1 MSGPRNDPPSVF
13 QFDGQPVPLQP
24 GDTILQAAQRAG
36 HDVPHLC
43 WHPEVSASAS
53 CRVCTV
59 HVDGRPVAACTT
71 AAAAG
76 QTVDCHTAGLRAQRL
91 RLLQMLFVEGNH
103 FCPGCEKSG
112 NCLLQATAYQ
122 MGMEGPHF
130 EEFYPDRPVDASHPD
145 LLLDFNRCILCE
157 LCVRASAEVDGKQ
170 VFALAG
176 RGMGEGAAD
185 GAGAGRGA
193 TGARIISQAVK
204 ELDAMPKG
212 QRAIVSICAD
222 GGQGTVAGPILGAFF
237 LAPLAEL
244 AGYQLRLN
252 AITAGQGRYTI
263 ELSHYD
269 AVPPAV
275 QQQLVDLGGEVLLQ
289 MPSGSKWEVTLPADK
304 AYGADPRTGFPP
316 NVAVQFELKL
326 VSVK

>member
-76 QTVDCHTAGLRAQRL
+76 QRVDCHTAGLRAQRL

-112 NCLLQATAYQ
+112 HCLLQEQAERA
-122 MGMEGPHF
+122 GMTDLHF
-130 EEFYPDRPVDASHPD
+130 ETLNPERPVDASHPD
-145 LLLDFNRCILCE
+145 VLFEPNRCILCQ
-157 LCVRASAEVDGKQ
+157 LCVRASDELDGKE
-170 VFALAG
+170 VFAIGGHGIATHLLINSDCG
-176 RGMGEGAAD
+176 RLGDSALSVDDRAAHICPVGALLPKRV
-185 GAGAGRGA
+185 GF
-193 TGARIISQAVK
+193 AV
-204 ELDAMPKG
+204 PIG
-212 QRAIVSICAD
+212 QRTFD
-222 GGQGTVAGPILGAFF
+222 D
-237 LAPLAEL
+237 AETR
-244 AGYQLRLN
+244 G
-252 AITAGQGRYTI
+252 
-263 ELSHYD
+263 
-269 AVPPAV
+269 
-275 QQQLVDLGGEVLLQ
+275 
-289 MPSGSKWEVTLPADK
+289 
-304 AYGADPRTGFPP
+304 
-316 NVAVQFELKL
+316 
-326 VSVK
+326 